1 LLARKRLLRYI
12 IITTESLKCCSFL
25 GDVELMNAKIAE
37 LARIC
42 LAGGQLERAQINVL
56 LAESGKDF
64 YDLFYWANRLRER
77 FFGNSIRICS
87 IVPGRL
93 GGCSEDCKFCAQS
106 VRYRA
111 GYAKTEVIS
120 EQRILEAARQAREK
134 GVRRFGIVSSGKS
147 VSREEFE
154 RIERL
159 AAKIR
164 QLGLNV
170 CASLGVI
177 DDGQA
182 LRLRQAGVSEYNH
195 NLETSA
201 RHFPQIVTTHRY
213 ADRVSTIQ
221 AAMKAGL
228 RICAGGIFGIGE
240 TENDRIDMALELR
253 KLDVETVPMNFL
265 HPIPGTPLGQTQTL
279 QPREILR
286 IIALYRFILPR
297 TNLKIA
303 GGRVLNLRD
312 MQSWMFYAGA
322 NALLS
327 GNYLTT
333 TGRAVEEDMQMLR
346 DLGLEIQA
354 D

>member
-1 LLARKRLLRYI
+1 
-12 IITTESLKCCSFL
+12 
-25 GDVELMNAKIAE
+25 M
-37 LARIC
+37 
-42 LAGGQLERAQINVL
+42 
-56 LAESGKDF
+56 
-64 YDLFYWANRLRER
+64 
-77 FFGNSIRICS
+77 
-87 IVPGRL
+87 
-93 GGCSEDCKFCAQS
+93 
-106 VRYRA
+106 
-111 GYAKTEVIS
+111 
-120 EQRILEAARQAREK
+120 
-134 GVRRFGIVSSGKS
+134 
-147 VSREEFE
+147 
-154 RIERL
+154 
-159 AAKIR
+159 
-164 QLGLNV
+164 GLNV